1 MGTGI
6 LTTLIAV
13 FWVLPAIIMI
23 NKEKSI
29 KISKIKGQYYW
40 IGHIAKK
47 VNQVKVPV
55 IIGLLLLT
63 SFMAYKAKEVTF
75 DTNLM
80 HLEPKGL
87 ESIEVMDYLI
97 DKYDMSADSFS
108 IEVNSTREV
117 YELHDAYKKV
127 EGVAAV
133 SSIADIVP
141 DKTQQHEK
149 LEAISNTKKMLSQQ
163 APQRVIDHMT
173 MVGQLETIKNKM
185 KNYRETWIKTDYKNL
200 TDVDFNKMD
209 TAIDDLMKTLKDDPK
224 ENLQHISNN
233 FYISY
238 KEIGHK
244 MLVENPLTV
253 EKLPEALK
261 KQFVSKDGS
270 KYMLSI
276 YPDFNIWDNLNSE
289 KGKTFFLRHYR
300 ILMHP

>member
-1 MGTGI
+1 
-6 LTTLIAV
+6 
-13 FWVLPAIIMI
+13 
-23 NKEKSI
+23 
-29 KISKIKGQYYW
+29 
-40 IGHIAKK
+40 
-47 VNQVKVPV
+47 
-55 IIGLLLLT
+55 
-63 SFMAYKAKEVTF
+63 
-75 DTNLM
+75 
-80 HLEPKGL
+80 
-87 ESIEVMDYLI
+87 
-97 DKYDMSADSFS
+97 
-108 IEVNSTREV
+108 
-117 YELHDAYKKV
+117 
-127 EGVAAV
+127 
-133 SSIADIVP
+133 
-141 DKTQQHEK
+141 
-149 LEAISNTKKMLSQQ
+149 MLSQQ

-185 KNYRETWIKTDYKNL
+185 KKNYRETWIKTDYKNL